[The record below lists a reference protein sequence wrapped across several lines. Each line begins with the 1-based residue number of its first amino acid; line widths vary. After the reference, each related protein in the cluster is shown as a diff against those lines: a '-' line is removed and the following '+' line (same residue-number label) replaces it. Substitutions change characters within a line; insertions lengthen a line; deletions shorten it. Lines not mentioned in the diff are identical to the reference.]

1 MTIETVPVRSE
12 EGFEAFLEQLR
23 ELVGPRWI
31 HTDPC
36 VMDSYA
42 WHMNAETLTGSH
54 FMPRAIA
61 VVLPANTQEVASIV
75 KLCIRHGVQY
85 KATATGQGP
94 WNAPV
99 RENNSIQIDLRR
111 MDRLI
116 SIDARNMYAVVE
128 PYVTNNQLQTEAMK
142 LGLNCHIIGAGGQAS
157 QLAAATSFNGHGP
170 DGISCGFAGRNLL
183 GFEWVTPD
191 GEVVQVGS
199 FESSGRM
206 FLGDGPGPSLRGVIR
221 GFAGAMGGLGVFT
234 KAAVKL
240 YPWEGPAKL
249 EIEGQSPDY
258 YTHVPPNHL
267 AGMLSVP
274 DWGAMADLG
283 YELGEAEVASHALR
297 NAPALTVPALFAD
310 NNDAARGYR
319 IPLLNAFDHVLH
331 TVYTSAHREEM
342 LYKQEVIGQLTKPLG
357 GGFLGNDT
365 GLRSLA
371 NKLRFMRLYT
381 RRLGVWKMI
390 RSIPGLLAFVWHEV
404 RQNGFGILRNG
415 NPMDTVLY
423 GKLVRADANVRAA
436 VAMGGTFA
444 TSLGAI
450 TPWDV
455 AVRSAQTGI
464 EVKKRFIAR
473 GEIVDDGGD
482 GGHGGLY
489 EGGGFSHIETVA
501 QYDPNDPKQAAAI
514 PRFAA
519 ETNRAAID
527 RHCGIAINSFGPEGA
542 HTWSSEAMDYDAL
555 IQRIKREFDPAD
567 SADGGWYTDPDYR
580 PTDEQQR
587 LLEEVE
593 AEKLPLRN
601 LEKSPR
607 LVDPMIPEDWLKR
620 RGYDQL

>member
-1 MTIETVPVRSE
+1 
-12 EGFEAFLEQLR
+12 
-23 ELVGPRWI
+23 
-31 HTDPC
+31 
-36 VMDSYA
+36 MDSYA
-42 WHMNAETLTGSH
+42 WHMNAETLVGSH
-54 FMPRAIA
+54 FMPRALA
-61 VVLPANTQEVASIV
+61 VVLPANTQEVESIV

-170 DGISCGFAGRNLL
+170 DGILCGFAGRNLL

-191 GEVVQVGS
+191 GEIVQAGS
-199 FESSGRM
+199 FDSSGQM

-249 EIEGQSPDY
+249 EVEGQSPDY

-319 IPLLNAFDHVLH
+319 IPLLNAFNHVLH
-331 TVYTSAHREEM
+331 TVYTAAHREEM
-342 LYKQEVIGQLTKPLG
+342 LYKQEVIERLTKPLG

-365 GLRSLA
+365 GVRSLA

-381 RRLGVWKMI
+381 RRIGVWKMI

-464 EVKKRFIAR
+464 EVKKPFIAR

-514 PRFAA
+514 PRFVA

-542 HTWSSEAMDYDAL
+542 HTWSSVAMDYDAL
-555 IQRIKREFDPAD
+555 IQRIKREFDPAN

-580 PTDEQQR
+580 PTDEQER

-593 AEKLPLRN
+593 AEKLPQGN
-601 LEKSPR
+601 LEKSPH
-607 LVDPMIPEDWLKR
+607 LVDPMIPEDWLKK